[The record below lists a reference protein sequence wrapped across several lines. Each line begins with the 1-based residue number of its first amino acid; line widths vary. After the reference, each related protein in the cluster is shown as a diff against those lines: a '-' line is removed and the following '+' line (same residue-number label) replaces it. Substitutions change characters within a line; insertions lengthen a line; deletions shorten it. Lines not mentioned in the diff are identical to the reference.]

1 VIDEHVFV
9 HGDRRWRVRGLTKNL
24 SFASMKLN
32 VMVSR
37 GDAYFIDTFEMYAAK
52 ARARF
57 IELAADEL
65 LVDAKVIKSDLG
77 KLLLA
82 LEALQEEQI
91 RRALE
96 PKVPAVTM
104 TEGER
109 EAALEVLRDPNLLDR
124 VLADFERCGVVGE
137 RTNLAVGYL
146 AATSRLL
153 DDPLAVVI
161 QSTSAAGKSSL
172 MDAILDFIPP
182 EERVH
187 YSAMT
192 GQSLY
197 YLGAHD
203 LSHRVLAIAEEE
215 GASKITYALK
225 LLHSEG
231 VLTIASTAKEA
242 TTGRL
247 VTQEYRVEGPVGIM
261 LTTTSTDL
269 DPELANRCMIVTV
282 DESRA
287 QTQAIHARQ
296 RALQTLEG
304 TLARRTQASIPKL
317 HRNAQRLLKGLVVVN
332 PYAPELSFADHQTRT
347 RRDHR
352 KYLTLI
358 RTVALLHQHQ
368 REIRTVVHEGQT
380 VTFIEATRADVAVAD
395 RLMHESLARSLDE
408 LPPQTRR
415 VLGLIEAFV
424 GERAGK
430 LGIRTKDVRFTRRE
444 LRDAI
449 GLGHTQVKLH
459 LARLLDMELIARHR
473 VDVPEGG
480 QSVEYELLRP
490 LTRE

>member
-1 VIDEHVFV
+1 
-9 HGDRRWRVRGLTKNL
+9 
-24 SFASMKLN
+24 
-32 VMVSR
+32 
-37 GDAYFIDTFEMYAAK
+37 
-52 ARARF
+52 
-57 IELAADEL
+57 
-65 LVDAKVIKSDLG
+65 
-77 KLLLA
+77 
-82 LEALQEEQI
+82 
-91 RRALE
+91 
-96 PKVPAVTM
+96 
-104 TEGER
+104 
-109 EAALEVLRDPNLLDR
+109 
-124 VLADFERCGVVGE
+124 
-137 RTNLAVGYL
+137 
-146 AATSRLL
+146 
-153 DDPLAVVI
+153 
-161 QSTSAAGKSSL
+161 

-192 GQSLY
+192 GQSLF
-197 YLGAHD
+197 YLGAND

-215 GASKITYALK
+215 GASRVTYALK

-317 HRNAQRLLKGLVVVN
+317 HRNAQRLLKGFLVVN
-332 PYAPELSFADHQTRT
+332 PFALELSFADHQTRT

-430 LGIRTKDVRFTRRE
+430 QGIRPKDVRFTRRE

-459 LARLLDMELIARHR
+459 LARLFDMELIARHR

-480 QSVEYELLRP
+480 HSVEYELLRP
-490 LTRE
+490 VTRE